1 MDWLGSGSTA
11 LQIAGGFFANRSAER
26 GQSSANEANIQ
37 LAHEQMAFQERMS
50 NTAHQREVV
59 DLRAAGL
66 NPILS
71 AKYGGA
77 TTPPGASVHVESTQ
91 KATPELA
98 LGTARLLAETRLTNE
113 RINTE
118 RSMQRLNDANASGR
132 VRVPG
137 VLDMPISSAKRAI
150 KPVVAA
156 LSNTAAGSNARQL
169 VRSYRKIRNIRPDLS
184 GDNDR
189 PGSRRLGFSST
200 GIFG

>member
-1 MDWLGSGSTA
+1 MWSAVAMAAAQLGSSYLA
-11 LQIAGGFFANRSAER
+11 SRKSSE
-26 GQSSANEANIQ
+26 GQADANETNIQ
-37 LAHEQMAFQERMS
+37 LAREQMAWQERMS

-77 TTPPGASVHVESTQ
+77 TTPPGASTHVESTQ

-118 RSMQRLNDANASGR
+118 RTMQALNLANAGGR
-132 VRVPG
+132 VRIPG
-137 VLDMPISSAKRAI
+137 LLDMPIPAAKNAVQAVAKAI
-150 KPVVAA
+150 GGNSPVA
-156 LSNTAAGSNARQL
+156 SNARSIAHGVSKL
-169 VRSYRKIRNIRPDLS
+169 RSEGAKRSRGS
-184 GDNDR
+184 G
-189 PGSRRLGFSST
+189 GLGHSST